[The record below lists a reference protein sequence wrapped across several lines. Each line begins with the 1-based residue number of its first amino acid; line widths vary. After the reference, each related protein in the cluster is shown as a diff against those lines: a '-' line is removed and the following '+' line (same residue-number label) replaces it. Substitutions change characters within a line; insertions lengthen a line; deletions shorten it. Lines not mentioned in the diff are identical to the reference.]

1 MHPLRKRRLLLVVF
15 LVVVASAAV
24 GLVLYAL
31 KENISFF
38 YTPSAVANGEAPH
51 GPIIR
56 VGGMVVAN
64 SVERNPKALDVRF
77 KVSDGA
83 NAVLITYAGILPD
96 MFAENEAAVAVGRL
110 REDGVLVADEVLA
123 KHDEKYTP
131 PEVADAMSE
140 AYEAQ
145 QKQKAAAGG
154 SVTRDTELEKSI
166 SEKTEGATQ
175 P

>member
-1 MHPLRKRRLLLVVF
+1 MHPVRKQRLLLVIF
-15 LVVVASAAV
+15 LVVVASAGV
-24 GLVLYAL
+24 GLLLYAL

-38 YTPSAVANGEAPH
+38 YTPSAVANGEAPE
-51 GPIIR
+51 GPLIR
-56 VGGMVVAN
+56 VGGMVVAG
-64 SVERNPKALDVRF
+64 SVERNVGMSTNVDTGNLGVRF

-83 NAVLITYAGILPD
+83 NQVLIHYEGILPD

-110 REDGVLVADEVLA
+110 RADGLLEAEEVLA

-131 PEVADAMSE
+131 PEVADAMSK

-145 QKQKAAAGG
+145 QSQKIHKAA
-154 SVTRDTELEKSI
+154 TETSGVKR
-166 SEKTEGATQ
+166 Q